1 MQFLSLTIAL
11 TIVLFAS
18 IDGQNVN
25 KFQKNLIKAKSR
37 PTEELVATNRF
48 IQSAEY
54 VPQMVE
60 IRARRSAVIDSDEDL
75 TPAAGHG
82 YYQYARVPHKGA
94 WEFGMNIL
102 SSYT

>member
-1 MQFLSLTIAL
+1 MQFLSLTITL
-11 TIVLFAS
+11 TIALNFDP

-25 KFQKNLIKAKSR
+25 KVEKNSIEVKAI
-37 PTEELVATNRF
+37 PTEELVSLNRF
-48 IQSAEY
+48 LQSAEY

-94 WEFGMNIL
+94 WEFGEFDQ
-102 SSYT
+102 